1 MPDLQ
6 KSIASQHETY
16 MPNIPHHRR
25 LEAGVIGGPSCR
37 GCSTQVKR
45 WAFTPVGT
53 LTLNYA
59 DLFLFF

>member
-25 LEAGVIGGPSCR
+25 LEAGVMDGASCR
-37 GCSTQVKR
+37 DGISKLARVR
-45 WAFTPVGT
+45 
-53 LTLNYA
+53 A
-59 DLFLFF
+59 DANSQQMQYSS